1 MVGNREIR
9 ASARFWLLTLL
20 AATGACTS
28 VLGIEELHEG
38 PRDDGGSSNSDAGKS
53 SGTSGKN
60 TAGSEEGG
68 TSTGG
73 TDNGNGGTSSGG
85 TGTSGTAGTKP
96 TGGSAGT
103 GGSAPLDD
111 TVHGKVVD
119 LWGRALPNVLIQVA
133 DQTGT
138 TDTKG
143 EFSFEDVP
151 AEYDASLYVT
161 IPDEADYGWV
171 YQGVTRRDPTF
182 QVYDARPAHETPVVL
197 KSSNG
202 PFPLA
207 ANDSVYVALGLADG
221 AFADDISAKAGIEA
235 RPEWLGATTT
245 MGSAH
250 ALWWSSNAATK
261 APTKYSAYVTK
272 LVALKEGMAGDAID
286 FDLSL
291 QTIETKAIEGT
302 ITPVGQGDRANHLF
316 ARFDSHA
323 TIPLMDQDDAPDTF
337 SYLVP
342 TLPNA
347 SIMLAASEGDEY
359 DGPFAIAHA
368 DGLNP
373 GDKNIK
379 LTIPAPAL
387 PLQPKGENVPKNQ
400 TFKFQPGTGNPGP
413 FMLWIERG
421 DRNGYAMAIVTSKTE
436 LPLPEVV
443 GGAFT
448 LDKVLTAN
456 SYYRWCVTTQ
466 GDYESVDDMTG
477 PNGFLDAFGVKTGV
491 PFGPKQTSGTYTSS
505 AMYDFTRAE

>member
-9 ASARFWLLTLL
+9 RSARLWLLTLL

-28 VLGIEELHEG
+28 VLGVEELHEG
-38 PRDDGGSSNSDAGKS
+38 PREDGGSAGSSAGKS
-53 SGTSGKN
+53 SSGGANSAGTDSAGTSP
-60 TAGSEEGG
+60 
-68 TSTGG
+68 
-73 TDNGNGGTSSGG
+73 
-85 TGTSGTAGTKP
+85 TAGTSESGGKGGSSS
-96 TGGSAGT
+96 GGSAGT
-103 GGSAPLDD
+103 GGSAPADD

-119 LWGRALPNVLIQVA
+119 LWGRALPNVLVRVG
-133 DQTGT
+133 DQDGT

-143 EFSFEDVP
+143 EFTFEDVP
-151 AEYDASLYVT
+151 TEYDASLYVT
-161 IPDEADYGWV
+161 IPDTADYGWV

-182 QVYDARPAHETPVVL
+182 QVYNGREEHETTVIL
-197 KSSNG
+197 KSANG

-207 ANDSVYVALGLADG
+207 ANDSVYYALGLADG
-221 AFADDISAKAGIEA
+221 VYATSSDATAGVQADPS
-235 RPEWLGATTT
+235 WLGSTTT

-250 ALWWSSNAATK
+250 ALWWSFNAATQ

-272 LVALKEGMAGDAID
+272 LIALKDGTKGDPVD
-286 FDLSL
+286 FDLAA
-291 QTIETKAIEGT
+291 QTLDTKAIEGT
-302 ITPVGQGDRANHLF
+302 VTPVGQGDRANHLF

-347 SIMLAASEGDEY
+347 SIMFAASEGDENT
-359 DGPFAIAHA
+359 GPFAIAHA

-379 LTIPAPAL
+379 LSIPAPAL
-387 PLQPKGENVPKNQ
+387 PLQPKGENAPQAQ

-413 FMLWIERG
+413 FLIWIERA
-421 DRNGYAMAIVTSKTE
+421 DRSGYAMAIVTAKTE
-436 LPLPEVV
+436 LPLPEVT
-443 GGAFT
+443 GGTFT
-448 LDKVLTAN
+448 LDKGLDAD

-466 GDYESVDDMTG
+466 GSYESVDDMTG
-477 PNGFLDAFGVKTGV
+477 PNGFLDVFGVRTGV
-491 PFGPKQTSGTYTSS
+491 PVGPKQTSGSYTSS